1 MPNSMAS
8 AVNGSW
14 SRSLGLCE
22 RIFSPETREPSIRS
36 GGPMHIGI
44 CLPNYG
50 RASSPE
56 AIREVAQAAEA
67 LGFDSLWTTDHILV
81 PTAHYEPYGRIFETW
96 TTLAYVAALTQRIRL
111 GTSILLLGLRNPV
124 LVAKQAATL
133 DQLSNGRL
141 ILGIG
146 AGWLARE
153 FENLGVSFRGRIR
166 FLEEG
171 IVLMRTLW
179 TSPRPRFQGRFFRI
193 EDAVFEPLPVQ
204 PGGPPIW
211 IGGNTEAAVRRAAR
225 LGDGWHPV
233 GLDPET
239 LRQRVARLREWAQ
252 GRSIPVVCRMYI
264 ALDSQL
270 PPVYTSPTGERRM
283 RLTGSEE
290 QILEGL
296 RALRDA
302 GADGVILTFEAPSV
316 DAQIQQMRRFA
327 DLRAQLAQL
336 RDPSE
341 SS

>member
-1 MPNSMAS
+1 
-8 AVNGSW
+8 
-14 SRSLGLCE
+14 
-22 RIFSPETREPSIRS
+22 
-36 GGPMHIGI
+36 MHIGI

-56 AIREVAQAAEA
+56 AIREVAQAAES

-81 PTAHYEPYGRIFETW
+81 PEAHYEPYGRIFETW
-96 TTLAYVAALTQRIRL
+96 TTLAYVAALTQRVRL

-146 AGWLARE
+146 AGWLAPE
-153 FENLGVSFRGRIR
+153 FENLGMSFRRRVR

-171 IVLMRTLW
+171 IALMRTLW
-179 TSPRPRFQGRFFRI
+179 TNPRPRFQGRFFRI
-193 EDAVFEPLPVQ
+193 QDAVFEPLPVQ

-239 LRQRVARLREWAQ
+239 LRTRV
-252 GRSIPVVCRMYI
+252 
-264 ALDSQL
+264 
-270 PPVYTSPTGERRM
+270 
-283 RLTGSEE
+283 
-290 QILEGL
+290 
-296 RALRDA
+296 
-302 GADGVILTFEAPSV
+302 
-316 DAQIQQMRRFA
+316 
-327 DLRAQLAQL
+327 AQL
-336 RDPSE
+336 RTWSGAFDPGHLPDVYRPGFPASAGVYFA
-341 SS
+341 SRRTPNAVDWPRGADRAGSTGASGRRSGRGDLHV

>member
-1 MPNSMAS
+1 
-8 AVNGSW
+8 
-14 SRSLGLCE
+14 
-22 RIFSPETREPSIRS
+22 
-36 GGPMHIGI
+36 MHIGI

-56 AIREVAQAAEA
+56 AIRAVAQAAED

-81 PTAHYEPYGRIFETW
+81 PEAHYEPYGRIFETW
-96 TTLAYVAALTQRIRL
+96 TTLSHVAGLTQRIRL

-133 DQLSNGRL
+133 DQLSGGRL

-153 FENLGVSFRGRIR
+153 FENLGASFRRRIR

-171 IVLMRTLW
+171 IALMRALW
-179 TSPRPRFQGRFFRI
+179 NNPRPRFHGRFFHI

-239 LRQRVARLREWAQ
+239 LRERIARLREWAG
-252 GRSIPVVCRMYI
+252 GRSIPVSCRMYV
-264 ALDSQL
+264 ALDSDL

-283 RLTGSEE
+283 RLTGPTER
-290 QILEGL
+290 ILEGL
-296 RALRDA
+296 QALRDA
-302 GADGVILTFEAPSV
+302 GATGVILTFEAPSAE
-316 DAQIQQMRRFA
+316 AQIEQMRRLA
-327 DLRAQLAQL
+327 TLRTYLT
-336 RDPSE
+336 
-341 SS
+341 

>member
-1 MPNSMAS
+1 
-8 AVNGSW
+8 
-14 SRSLGLCE
+14 
-22 RIFSPETREPSIRS
+22 
-36 GGPMHIGI
+36 MHIGI

-50 RASSPE
+50 PASSPE
-56 AIREVAQAAEA
+56 AIRAVAQAAED

-81 PTAHYEPYGRIFETW
+81 PEAHSQPYGRIFETW
-96 TTLAYVAALTQRIRL
+96 TTLTYVAALTRRVRL

-153 FENLGVSFRGRIR
+153 FESLGMSFRRRIR

-171 IVLMRTLW
+171 IILMRALW
-179 TSPRPRFQGRFFRI
+179 TNPRPRFQGRFFRI

-239 LRQRVARLREWAQ
+239 LRSRVAQLREWSR
-252 GRSIPVVCRMYI
+252 GRSLSVICRMYI
-264 ALDSQL
+264 AMDSHL

-290 QILEGL
+290 QILGHL
-296 RALRDA
+296 QALRDA
-302 GADGVILTFEAPSV
+302 GADGVILTFETPSAA
-316 DAQIQQMRRFA
+316 AQIEQMQRLAALRR
-327 DLRAQLAQL
+327 DLA
-336 RDPSE
+336 
-341 SS
+341 

>member
-1 MPNSMAS
+1 
-8 AVNGSW
+8 
-14 SRSLGLCE
+14 
-22 RIFSPETREPSIRS
+22 
-36 GGPMHIGI
+36 MHLGI

-56 AIREVAQAAEA
+56 AIREVARAAED
-67 LGFDSLWTTDHILV
+67 LGFDSIWTTDHVLV
-81 PTAHYEPYGRIFETW
+81 PEAHLEPYGRIFETW
-96 TTLAYVAALTQRIRL
+96 TTLAYVAALTQRVRL

-153 FENLGVSFRGRIR
+153 FENLGMSFQRRIR

-171 IVLMRTLW
+171 IALMRTLW
-179 TSPRPRFQGRFFRI
+179 ANPRPRFQGRFFRI

-225 LGDGWHPV
+225 LGDAWHPV

-239 LRQRVARLREWAQ
+239 LRMRVAQLREWSH
-252 GRSIPVVCRMYI
+252 GRSIPVICRMYI
-264 ALDSQL
+264 AMDSQL

-283 RLTGSEE
+283 RLTGSGE
-290 QILEGL
+290 QILRHL
-296 RALRDA
+296 QALRDA
-302 GADGVILTFEAPSV
+302 GADGVILTFEAPSAA
-316 DAQIQQMRRFA
+316 AQIEQMQRVAELRRQFA
-327 DLRAQLAQL
+327 
-336 RDPSE
+336 
-341 SS
+341 

>member
-1 MPNSMAS
+1 
-8 AVNGSW
+8 
-14 SRSLGLCE
+14 
-22 RIFSPETREPSIRS
+22 
-36 GGPMHIGI
+36 MHLGI

-56 AIREVAQAAEA
+56 AIREVARAAED
-67 LGFDSLWTTDHILV
+67 LGFDSIWTTDHVLV
-81 PTAHYEPYGRIFETW
+81 PEAHLEPYGRIFETW
-96 TTLAYVAALTQRIRL
+96 TTLAYVAALTQRVRL

-153 FENLGVSFRGRIR
+153 FENLGMSFQRRIR

-171 IVLMRTLW
+171 IALMRTLW
-179 TSPRPRFQGRFFRI
+179 ANPRPRFQGRFFRI

-204 PGGPPIW
+204 PGRPPIW

-225 LGDGWHPV
+225 LGDAWHPV

-239 LRQRVARLREWAQ
+239 LRTRVAQLREWSH
-252 GRSIPVVCRMYI
+252 GRSIPVICRMYI
-264 ALDSQL
+264 AMDSQL

-283 RLTGSEE
+283 RLTGSGE
-290 QILEGL
+290 QILRHL
-296 RALRDA
+296 QALRDA
-302 GADGVILTFEAPSV
+302 GADGVILTFEAPSAA
-316 DAQIQQMRRFA
+316 AQIEQMQRVAELRRQFA
-327 DLRAQLAQL
+327 
-336 RDPSE
+336 
-341 SS
+341 

>member
-1 MPNSMAS
+1 
-8 AVNGSW
+8 
-14 SRSLGLCE
+14 
-22 RIFSPETREPSIRS
+22 
-36 GGPMHIGI
+36 MHIGI

-56 AIREVAQAAEA
+56 AIREVARAAED
-67 LGFDSLWTTDHILV
+67 LGFDSIWTTDHVLV
-81 PTAHYEPYGRIFETW
+81 PEAHLEPYGRIFETW

-153 FENLGVSFRGRIR
+153 FENLGMSFQRRIR

-171 IVLMRTLW
+171 IALMRTLW
-179 TSPRPRFQGRFFRI
+179 TNPRPRFQGRLFRI
-193 EDAVFEPLPVQ
+193 EDAVFEPLPLQ

-211 IGGNTEAAVRRAAR
+211 IGGNTEAAARRAAR

-239 LRQRVARLREWAQ
+239 LRMRVAQLREWSH

-264 ALDSQL
+264 AMDSQL

-283 RLTGSEE
+283 RLTGSGE
-290 QILEGL
+290 QILGHL
-296 RALRDA
+296 QALRDA

-316 DAQIQQMRRFA
+316 AAQIEQMQRMAELRRH
-327 DLRAQLAQL
+327 LA
-336 RDPSE
+336 
-341 SS
+341 

>member
-1 MPNSMAS
+1 
-8 AVNGSW
+8 
-14 SRSLGLCE
+14 
-22 RIFSPETREPSIRS
+22 
-36 GGPMHIGI
+36 MHIGI

-56 AIREVAQAAEA
+56 AIREVARAAED
-67 LGFDSLWTTDHILV
+67 LGFDSIWTTDHVLV
-81 PTAHYEPYGRIFETW
+81 PEAHLEPYGRIFETW

-153 FENLGVSFRGRIR
+153 FENLGMSFRRRIR
-166 FLEEG
+166 FIEEG
-171 IVLMRTLW
+171 IALMRTLW
-179 TSPRPRFQGRFFRI
+179 ANPRPRFQGRFFRI
-193 EDAVFEPLPVQ
+193 EDAVFEPLPLQ

-239 LRQRVARLREWAQ
+239 LRMRVAQLREWSH

-264 ALDSQL
+264 AMDSQL

-283 RLTGSEE
+283 RLTGSGE
-290 QILEGL
+290 QILRHL
-296 RALRDA
+296 QALRDA
-302 GADGVILTFEAPSV
+302 GADGVILTFEAPSAA
-316 DAQIQQMRRFA
+316 AQIEQMQRMAELRRH
-327 DLRAQLAQL
+327 LA
-336 RDPSE
+336 
-341 SS
+341 

>member
-1 MPNSMAS
+1 
-8 AVNGSW
+8 
-14 SRSLGLCE
+14 
-22 RIFSPETREPSIRS
+22 
-36 GGPMHIGI
+36 MHIGI

-56 AIREVAQAAEA
+56 AIREVARAAED
-67 LGFDSLWTTDHILV
+67 LGFDSIWTTDHVLV
-81 PTAHYEPYGRIFETW
+81 PEAHLEPYGRIFETW

-153 FENLGVSFRGRIR
+153 FENLGMSFQRRIR

-171 IVLMRTLW
+171 IALMRTLW
-179 TSPRPRFQGRFFRI
+179 TNPRPRFQGRLFRI
-193 EDAVFEPLPVQ
+193 EDAVFEPLPLQ

-239 LRQRVARLREWAQ
+239 LRMRVAQLREWSH

-264 ALDSQL
+264 AMDSQL

-283 RLTGSEE
+283 RLTGSGE
-290 QILEGL
+290 QILGHL
-296 RALRDA
+296 QALRDA

-316 DAQIQQMRRFA
+316 AAQIEQMQRMAELRRH
-327 DLRAQLAQL
+327 LA
-336 RDPSE
+336 
-341 SS
+341 